1 MTDEI
6 LVDDRKLSRI
16 ERYYPGSHVSGWAS
30 IVKGR
35 GGEAEELLNQFFT
48 AFVYLRLQGVAIAVQ
63 GIRLS
68 GIFSQSREQLVIH
81 KKIGGIKAVVIV
93 DIRANERGDLLCS
106 WFLFER
112 DWFTQLWWFVLA
124 FIVALIWGEIF
135 RGVFSPDPLSQFTA
149 MSLFPTVGIVGFL
162 IVVYLVGRGFGWW
175 GRLYKTSPANPF
187 ERFDSAVLARYVDMT
202 IKEVLAQAGV
212 SDNEIEEIRFADAS
226 WIEERRERR
235 VKE

>member
-1 MTDEI
+1 MTEEI
-6 LVDDRKLSRI
+6 IVDDRQLRWFEK
-16 ERYYPGSHVSGWAS
+16 YNPGSHVSGWAS
-30 IVKGR
+30 IVKAR
-35 GGEAEELLNQFFT
+35 GGEAEALLKQFYDEF
-48 AFVYLRLQGVAIAVQ
+48 AALDLYDVAMKEQEIQ
-63 GIRLS
+63 LS
-68 GIFSQSREQLVIH
+68 GIFSERRNQLVIH

-124 FIVALIWGEIF
+124 FIVAVISADFL
-135 RGVFSPDPLSQFTA
+135 RSMFSPDPLSQFTA

-187 ERFDSAVLARYVDMT
+187 QRFDSAVLARYVDMT